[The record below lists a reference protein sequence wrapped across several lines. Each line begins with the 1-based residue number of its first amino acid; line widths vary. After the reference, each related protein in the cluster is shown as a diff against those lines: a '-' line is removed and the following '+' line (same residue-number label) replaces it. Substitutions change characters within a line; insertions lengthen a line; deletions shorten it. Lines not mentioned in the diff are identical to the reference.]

1 MLEKYYE
8 KDKSVGVLPPRAYF
22 IPFNRDQERSER
34 REDSRRFQS
43 LNGTWKI
50 RAYESVLDADKFW
63 EDDPTEEIPV
73 PSCVQYYGYD
83 RFQYVND
90 RYPFMYDPPRVP
102 AHNPAYH
109 FTRTFVADDAIA
121 AGDRVYLLFEGVDSC
136 FYLYINGRFVGFS
149 QISHKVS
156 EFDIT
161 DYVCEGE
168 NRVDVLVLKWCF
180 GSYLEDQDKW
190 RFTGIFR
197 DVYLLFRPQYHMTD
211 YKITTSLEKDHAVV
225 TFENKGK
232 VSALVRFEDTEL
244 PVEGGRSAS
253 FIVREPRLWSAEDPY
268 LYDMDIVCMEE
279 VIYERVG
286 IRTVCV
292 KNGIFLVNG
301 KPIKLRGVNRHDF
314 HPDRG
319 AAVTEEDMLLSL
331 TQMKKFNVNAVRTSH
346 YPSSPLLY
354 RMCDELG
361 LYVMSESD
369 VESHGSHR
377 SGKEGTYQQRLALM
391 AEDPTFRDQVCER
404 STVNVEWNKNHPCV
418 VIWSLGNEAGWGAN
432 FVAASETVKKLDSRP
447 VHYEGFW
454 EMDRFHYMNGEFYT
468 VPLDMISRMYPQPSW
483 MTDEY
488 LTDPREMR
496 PLVLCEYAHAMGNGP
511 GGLEDY
517 WKVIESNDRFM
528 GGFIWEWF
536 DHGVRYKTRGY
547 RYGGDFGEK
556 VHDGNFCVDGIVFPD
571 CSPKPGTYEMKKV
584 YQPAVISLSANRLHI
599 FNKYYFISLRG
610 TLRITWPATGKVQ
623 ECAIEIPPRNKIVC
637 DEVLQDT
644 ENMRVEIFTDK
655 GGEPV
660 AWENFYSVK
669 FEKLSFRRI
678 KTEIEDG
685 DRYIRVTAGESVYTL
700 DKTSGILTSVK
711 AFGKE
716 LGAIRPNV
724 WRAPIDNDMNEK
736 ADWYSAGLNRAVCD
750 MTDYKIKGNSVTV
763 GIRMGDYSSWRPWLT
778 LRLRYEFSEEGVRI
792 RIEYLTAKG
801 YFLSLPRIGFRLSLP
816 AEFTRL
822 RYCAYGPGE
831 SYNDLY
837 TYCAKGEYTSSV
849 CDEYVHYVRPQECGS
864 HWGAD
869 YAEVTDGDLIVRAEG
884 MRSFSALPYSQET
897 LTATAHDDELP
908 ENAEGTFFC
917 ADLYMGGLG
926 TNSCGPA
933 VRQDRRVPESG
944 SGTIS
949 FFWSKK

>member
-1 MLEKYYE
+1 MLAKYYE

-22 IPFNRDQERSER
+22 IPFERGQKRSDS

-50 RAYESVLDADKFW
+50 RPYESVLDADKFW
-63 EDDPTEEIPV
+63 EDTPADEIPV

-83 RFQYVND
+83 NFQYVND

-109 FTRTFVADDAIA
+109 FTRTFTADDALSV
-121 AGDRVYLLFEGVDSC
+121 GDRVYLLFEGVDSS

-149 QISHKVS
+149 QIAHKVS

-161 DYVCEGE
+161 DYVCMGE
-168 NRVDVLVLKWCF
+168 NRIDVLVLKWCF

-197 DVYLLFRPQYHMTD
+197 DVYLLFRTQYHITD
-211 YKITTSLEKDHAVV
+211 YKITTAIEKDHAVV

-232 VSALVRFEDTEL
+232 VGALVRFEGKEL

-253 FIVREPRLWSAEDPY
+253 FIVKEPRLWSAEAPY
-268 LYDMDIVCMEE
+268 LYDMEIICREE
-279 VIYERVG
+279 VIFERVG
-286 IRTVCV
+286 IRTVCI
-292 KNGIFLVNG
+292 KNGIFLING
-301 KPIKLRGVNRHDF
+301 KPVKLRGVNRHDF

-319 AAVTEEDMLLSL
+319 AAVTEDDMRFSL

-354 RMCDELG
+354 KMCDELG

-369 VESHGSHR
+369 LESHGSQR
-377 SGKEGTYQQRLALM
+377 SRKEGTYQQRLALM
-391 AEDPTFRDQVCER
+391 AENPVFRDQVCER
-404 STVNVEWNKNHPCV
+404 QSVNVEWNKNHPCV

-432 FVAASETVKKLDSRP
+432 FIAASELVHSLDSRP

-454 EMDRFHYMNGEFYT
+454 EMDRMHYMNGEFYT
-468 VPLDMISRMYPQPSW
+468 VPLDMLSRMYPQTSW

-488 LTDPREMR
+488 LTDPRETR

-536 DHGVRYKTRGY
+536 DHGIRYKTQGY

-556 VHDGNFCVDGIVFPD
+556 VHDGNFCLDGIVLPD

-584 YQPAVISLSANRLHI
+584 YQPAAISLSGKSLRI
-599 FNKYYFISLRG
+599 FNKYYFIPLRG
-610 TLRITWPATGKVQ
+610 TLKVTCPATGDVR
-623 ECAIEIPPRNKIVC
+623 ECVIEIPPRQKIVC
-637 DEVLQDT
+637 EGMVADNTNV
-644 ENMRVEIFTDK
+644 RVEIFAESV
-655 GGEPV
+655 GEPV
-660 AWENFYSVK
+660 AWENFYSAKFVK
-669 FEKLSFRRI
+669 TDLPRR
-678 KTEIEDG
+678 KTEISDED
-685 DRYIRVTAGESVYTL
+685 RFVRVTAGDSVYTL

-711 AFGKE
+711 AFGRE

-736 ADWYSAGLNRAVCD
+736 IDWYTAGLNRVVCD
-750 MTDYKIKGNSVTV
+750 MTDYKIQGNSVTV
-763 GIRMGDYSSWRPWLT
+763 GIRMGEYSSWRPLVS
-778 LRLRYEFSEEGVRI
+778 LRIRYEFAEEGVRLYT
-792 RIEYLTAKG
+792 EYLTERG
-801 YFLSLPRIGFRLSLP
+801 YFISLPRIGFRLCLP
-816 AEFTRL
+816 AEFSKL

-849 CDEYVHYVRPQECGS
+849 KEEFVHFVRPQECGS
-864 HWGAD
+864 HWDAD
-869 YAEVTDGDLIVRAEG
+869 YAELSDGTLTVRAEG
-884 MRSFSALPYSQET
+884 MRSFSALPYSQEM
-897 LTATAHDDELP
+897 LTETPHDDELP
-908 ENAEGTFFC
+908 EKAEGTFFC

-944 SGTIS
+944 SGTIT

>member
-1 MLEKYYE
+1 MLEKFYE

-225 TFENKGK
+225 TFENRGK

-301 KPIKLRGVNRHDF
+301 KPVKLRGVNRHDF

-377 SGKEGTYQQRLALM
+377 SGKEGTYQQRLAMM

-404 STVNVEWNKNHPCV
+404 SME
-418 VIWSLGNEAGWGAN
+418 
-432 FVAASETVKKLDSRP
+432 
-447 VHYEGFW
+447 
-454 EMDRFHYMNGEFYT
+454 
-468 VPLDMISRMYPQPSW
+468 
-483 MTDEY
+483 
-488 LTDPREMR
+488 
-496 PLVLCEYAHAMGNGP
+496 
-511 GGLEDY
+511 
-517 WKVIESNDRFM
+517 
-528 GGFIWEWF
+528 
-536 DHGVRYKTRGY
+536 
-547 RYGGDFGEK
+547 
-556 VHDGNFCVDGIVFPD
+556 
-571 CSPKPGTYEMKKV
+571 
-584 YQPAVISLSANRLHI
+584 
-599 FNKYYFISLRG
+599 
-610 TLRITWPATGKVQ
+610 
-623 ECAIEIPPRNKIVC
+623 
-637 DEVLQDT
+637 
-644 ENMRVEIFTDK
+644 
-655 GGEPV
+655 
-660 AWENFYSVK
+660 
-669 FEKLSFRRI
+669 
-678 KTEIEDG
+678 
-685 DRYIRVTAGESVYTL
+685 
-700 DKTSGILTSVK
+700 
-711 AFGKE
+711 
-716 LGAIRPNV
+716 
-724 WRAPIDNDMNEK
+724 
-736 ADWYSAGLNRAVCD
+736 
-750 MTDYKIKGNSVTV
+750 
-763 GIRMGDYSSWRPWLT
+763 
-778 LRLRYEFSEEGVRI
+778 
-792 RIEYLTAKG
+792 
-801 YFLSLPRIGFRLSLP
+801 
-816 AEFTRL
+816 
-822 RYCAYGPGE
+822 
-831 SYNDLY
+831 
-837 TYCAKGEYTSSV
+837 
-849 CDEYVHYVRPQECGS
+849 
-864 HWGAD
+864 
-869 YAEVTDGDLIVRAEG
+869 
-884 MRSFSALPYSQET
+884 
-897 LTATAHDDELP
+897 
-908 ENAEGTFFC
+908 
-917 ADLYMGGLG
+917 
-926 TNSCGPA
+926 
-933 VRQDRRVPESG
+933 
-944 SGTIS
+944 
-949 FFWSKK
+949 

>member
-1 MLEKYYE
+1 
-8 KDKSVGVLPPRAYF
+8 
-22 IPFNRDQERSER
+22 
-34 REDSRRFQS
+34 
-43 LNGTWKI
+43 
-50 RAYESVLDADKFW
+50 
-63 EDDPTEEIPV
+63 
-73 PSCVQYYGYD
+73 
-83 RFQYVND
+83 
-90 RYPFMYDPPRVP
+90 
-102 AHNPAYH
+102 
-109 FTRTFVADDAIA
+109 
-121 AGDRVYLLFEGVDSC
+121 
-136 FYLYINGRFVGFS
+136 
-149 QISHKVS
+149 
-156 EFDIT
+156 
-161 DYVCEGE
+161 
-168 NRVDVLVLKWCF
+168 
-180 GSYLEDQDKW
+180 
-190 RFTGIFR
+190 
-197 DVYLLFRPQYHMTD
+197 
-211 YKITTSLEKDHAVV
+211 
-225 TFENKGK
+225 
-232 VSALVRFEDTEL
+232 
-244 PVEGGRSAS
+244 
-253 FIVREPRLWSAEDPY
+253 
-268 LYDMDIVCMEE
+268 
-279 VIYERVG
+279 
-286 IRTVCV
+286 
-292 KNGIFLVNG
+292 
-301 KPIKLRGVNRHDF
+301 
-314 HPDRG
+314 
-319 AAVTEEDMLLSL
+319 
-331 TQMKKFNVNAVRTSH
+331 
-346 YPSSPLLY
+346 
-354 RMCDELG
+354 
-361 LYVMSESD
+361 
-369 VESHGSHR
+369 
-377 SGKEGTYQQRLALM
+377 
-391 AEDPTFRDQVCER
+391 
-404 STVNVEWNKNHPCV
+404 
-418 VIWSLGNEAGWGAN
+418 
-432 FVAASETVKKLDSRP
+432 
-447 VHYEGFW
+447 
-454 EMDRFHYMNGEFYT
+454 
-468 VPLDMISRMYPQPSW
+468 
-483 MTDEY
+483 
-488 LTDPREMR
+488 MR
-496 PLVLCEYAHAMGNGP
+496 
-511 GGLEDY
+511 
-517 WKVIESNDRFM
+517 
-528 GGFIWEWF
+528 
-536 DHGVRYKTRGY
+536 
-547 RYGGDFGEK
+547 
-556 VHDGNFCVDGIVFPD
+556 
-571 CSPKPGTYEMKKV
+571 
-584 YQPAVISLSANRLHI
+584 
-599 FNKYYFISLRG
+599 
-610 TLRITWPATGKVQ
+610 
-623 ECAIEIPPRNKIVC
+623 AIEIPPRNKIVC

-792 RIEYLTAKG
+792 RMEYLTAKG